1 MRSSFNLEEG
11 RLKREIAKRNVKRV
25 LLQLP
30 EGLKPEAEKLAE
42 IIESVGVTAI
52 ISADPCYG
60 ACDLALE
67 EARALKADLI
77 VHYGHTPLIM
87 QNEIPTIYFDAKA
100 RAKITPVVRKALS
113 LLKEWDKIG
122 LVTTVQHVHTLERAK
137 KVLLEAG
144 KTVIVGDAGKAVYP
158 GQVLGCEFSN
168 AKVIADEV
176 EAFLFIGGGRFHAI
190 GVGLSTSKPVIV
202 ADPYIRRAYSIEDD
216 VKEVLMRRFAS
227 VNEAKK
233 AKNFGVIVGLK
244 VGQRK
249 LKKALEIKKKL
260 EDAGKK
266 AFLLA
271 LREITPERLM
281 QFPFFDAYINTACP
295 RLSLDDTP
303 RFLKP
308 LLTPRELQVLL
319 GEISW
324 EKLCKEG
331 WFENVE

>member
-1 MRSSFNLEEG
+1 MKSSFNLEEK
-11 RLKREIAKRNVKRV
+11 RLKREISKRKAKRV

-30 EGLKPEAEKLAE
+30 EGLKLEAERLAE
-42 IIESVGVTAI
+42 IIENAGATVIV
-52 ISADPCYG
+52 SADPCYG

-87 QNEIPTIYFDAKA
+87 QNEIPAVYFDAKA
-100 RAKITPVVRKALS
+100 KIKIAPAVRKAVP

-122 LVTTVQHVHTLERAK
+122 LVTTVQHLHTLERAK
-137 KVLLEAG
+137 KILLEAG
-144 KTVIVGDAGKAVYP
+144 KTVIIGDSGKTVYA

-168 AKVIADEV
+168 AKAVANEV

-190 GVGLSTSKPVIV
+190 GVGLSTGKPVIV
-202 ADPYIRRAYSIEDD
+202 ADPYIKEAYSIDD
-216 VKEVLMRRFAS
+216 EIKHVLMRRFAS
-227 VNEAKK
+227 VSK
-233 AKNFGVIVGLK
+233 AKGAKTFGVIVGLK
-244 VGQRK
+244 IGQKK

-260 EDAGKK
+260 EK
-266 AFLLA
+266 ANKRVFLLC

-281 QFPFFDAYINTACP
+281 QFPFFDAYVNTACP

-303 RFLKP
+303 RFPKP
-308 LLTPRELQVLL
+308 LLTTRELQVLL

-324 EKLCKEG
+324 EELCKEG
-331 WFENVE
+331 WFESVG